1 MNKFCGLRR
10 QIFIN
15 KIEVAHFMDWKRH
28 RLIFDEY
35 PSPKAEEAEIGF
47 GCCRS
52 FEVWVVD

>member
-1 MNKFCGLRR
+1 LSDE
-10 QIFIN
+10 IFIK
-15 KIEVAHFMDWKRH
+15 KIEVAQNMDSKRC

-35 PSPKAEEAEIGF
+35 PSPKADEAEIGF